1 MTLRP
6 LSLVAGL
13 IALVVLLA
21 AGTLWSRRPAVS
33 DIYDVSGCGG
43 SLSRLTSSVFK
54 VEPQTYEG
62 WREKFDET
70 LSRLRGGPH
79 RFVMLGDSIT
89 DVWPPDLWET
99 VFPNGSGINLGFSGD
114 RIGNLLWR
122 LEHGHATARPGTSF
136 IILIGTND
144 VTHQQCPEDIARGVA
159 RVIKMIRAATP
170 QSRVLVLGL
179 LPRGADRRDVMR
191 QGVELT
197 NAKLRSLADPPA
209 VTYAEIG
216 DVLID
221 GEGRLD
227 PAISPDVLHFTHE
240 GYQRLV
246 PRMIEL
252 VQSLDAGA
260 GGPKP

>member
-21 AGTLWSRRPAVS
+21 AGAFWSRRPAVS
-33 DIYDVSGCGG
+33 DIYDVSGCGE
-43 SLSRLTSSVFK
+43 SLSRLTSSVFQ
-54 VEPQTYEG
+54 VEPQTYKG
-62 WREKFDET
+62 WREKFDKT
-70 LSRLRGGPH
+70 LARLRGGQH

-89 DVWPPDLWET
+89 DVWPPDLWER

-114 RIGNLLWR
+114 RIGNVLWR
-122 LEHGHATARPGTSF
+122 LDHGHATAPPGASF

-144 VTHQQCPEDIARGVA
+144 VTHQQCPEDIAGGVS
-159 RVIKMIRAATP
+159 RVIETIRAANP
-170 QSRVLVLGL
+170 RSRVLVLGL
-179 LPRGADRRDVMR
+179 MPRGADRRDVMR

-197 NAKLRSLADPPA
+197 NAKLRGLADPPA

-216 DVLID
+216 DVLLD
-221 GEGRLD
+221 GEGRLG

-240 GYQRLV
+240 GYRRLV

-252 VQSLDAGA
+252 VRSLDAGA
-260 GGPKP
+260 GGPKR